1 MQDNLR
7 FIQKQIEK
15 NRIEAEAARRQA
27 QAERNQAGRY
37 TEPDQQSNKG
47 IHDAQALR
55 FEEKANRL
63 EDEADALEPKKV
75 EIESRINELKTERD
89 AINRQTLDR
98 TVEIDKELAQI
109 Q

>member
-27 QAERNQAGRY
+27 TIEINLANGYA
-37 TEPDQQSNKG
+37 EPDQQTDKDYHNT
-47 IHDAQALR
+47 QALR
-55 FEEKANRL
+55 FEAKANEL
-63 EDEADALEPKKV
+63 EGEADALEPKKI
-75 EIESRINELKTERD
+75 EIESRINELKSERD

-98 TVEIDKELAQI
+98 TVEIDKELTRI

>member
-27 QAERNQAGRY
+27 TIEINLANGYTDPEQQGDKDYHNTQA
-37 TEPDQQSNKG
+37 
-47 IHDAQALR
+47 IR
-55 FEEKANRL
+55 FEAKANQL
-63 EDEADALEPKKV
+63 EGEADELEPKKL
-75 EIESRINELKTERD
+75 EIESRINELKAERET
-89 AINRQTLDR
+89 INRQTLDR
-98 TVEIDKELAQI
+98 TVEIDKELARI